1 MTHYKLTDETIVN
14 EFGTTLYRIELT
26 KDCVWGKAGTKGGY
40 IEKESNLSGNA
51 RVYGNARVSG
61 DAQVSG
67 TAQVFRNA
75 QVYGTARVFRN
86 ALVYGDARVSGTAL
100 VYGTAWVYGN
110 AQVEVT
116 SDYITISSL
125 GNSARTITITFSD
138 KMIAAGCFRGTLAEF
153 KAAVNSKY
161 NGEGNYYPT
170 IAYIET
176 LFNQKNK

>member
-1 MTHYKLTDETIVN
+1 M
-14 EFGTTLYRIELT
+14 
-26 KDCVWGKAGTKGGY
+26 
-40 IEKESNLSGNA
+40 
-51 RVYGNARVSG
+51 
-61 DAQVSG
+61 
-67 TAQVFRNA
+67 
-75 QVYGTARVFRN
+75 
-86 ALVYGDARVSGTAL
+86 
-100 VYGTAWVYGN
+100 
-110 AQVEVT
+110 
-116 SDYITISSL
+116 TISSL

>member
-40 IEKESNLSGNA
+40 IEKESNLSG
-51 RVYGNARVSG
+51 
-61 DAQVSG
+61 DAW
-67 TAQVFRNA
+67 
-75 QVYGTARVFRN
+75 
-86 ALVYGDARVSGTAL
+86 VYGDARV
-100 VYGTAWVYGN
+100 
-110 AQVEVT
+110 EVT
-116 SDYITISSL
+116 SDYMTISSL